1 MKAGVRVAGTAEF
14 AGLEAAPNYGRA
26 RRFADQAK
34 KLFPQLN
41 CADPDEWMGSRPSF
55 PDSLPCLGE
64 IPGVRNII
72 AAFGHSHYG
81 LGMAPATSEIIA
93 DCVIKNLDQE
103 TLLPYSITR
112 FQ

>member
-1 MKAGVRVAGTAEF
+1 MAAGVRVAGTAEF
-14 AGLEAAPNYGRA
+14 AGLDAAPNYARA
-26 RRFADQAK
+26 KRFANQAK

-41 CADPDEWMGSRPSF
+41 CEEPDEWMGSRPSF

-81 LGMAPATSEIIA
+81 LGMAPGTSEIVA
-93 DCVIKNLDQE
+93 DYVTQRITGDSIS
-103 TLLPYSITR
+103 PYSIMR